1 MLNAPALP
9 GGTYGGESMKSS
21 VKYAVSGALAGAVNG
36 LFGGGGGMVLVPLLD
51 GWCKVEGKKAF
62 ATCVAAILPL
72 CAVSGAV
79 YLFRGEFDWMA
90 AVPYFISGLAGGIV
104 GGRLFRRVSVKW
116 LRGLFAAF
124 LIYGGVRYIL

>member
-9 GGTYGGESMKSS
+9 GGTYGGENVKSS
-21 VKYAVSGALAGAVNG
+21 VKYAVSGAFAGAVNG

-62 ATCVAAILPL
+62 ATCVGTILPL
-72 CAVSGAV
+72 CAVSAMV
-79 YLFRGEFDWMA
+79 HLFRQEFDWAA
-90 AVPYFISGLAGGIV
+90 AVPYFIGGLAGGVI
-104 GGRLFRRVSVKW
+104 GGRLFQRVSVKW

-124 LIYGGVRYIL
+124 LVYGGVRYIL